1 MDVMLIYLKV
11 FDQLYPWIFQNEP
24 PSTNRKPRPFK
35 DISLCW
41 DMYVVSRGFLLP
53 RQGDLPHVK
62 DDTPR
67 MGMLICDVG
76 ASERR
81 TDKPLG

>member
-1 MDVMLIYLKV
+1 
-11 FDQLYPWIFQNEP
+11 
-24 PSTNRKPRPFK
+24 
-35 DISLCW
+35 
-41 DMYVVSRGFLLP
+41 VSRGFLLP